1 MNKLKITDVTLWKK
15 EIHKHTSG
23 RRTKYIFYSPKP
35 KSEKYYFK
43 MSLRESKR
51 DYKFEFWSEIIASK
65 VGRSLGFNVVDY
77 NIAYNRTEIGCMS
90 QSIIN
95 NENED
100 LSEGYGF
107 IVEKF
112 PDFQANFKK
121 THSFQK
127 IIDAL
132 KNIHLE
138 HCHKA
143 VLEMI
148 VFDTIIG
155 NTDRHSENWGI
166 VIINKY
172 LEDILSLKQ
181 LKWWKKLI
189 FKINLYRLS
198 KGQLTHKKLIKQYKE
213 KNWKFSPLYDNGSS
227 LGRELS
233 EEKIINLLNNEED
246 FDKFIRK
253 GKPDIRWNDINL
265 NHFELINTLYLDY
278 KDEMRQIIE
287 NIRKKYNINVIESF
301 INNIDKK
308 IPPKFN
314 DYKLSEERKR
324 FIIKNID
331 KRINLLI
338 KKNDEQVQ

>member
-1 MNKLKITDVTLWKK
+1 MNRLKIIDVTQWKK
-15 EIHKHTSG
+15 EIHRHTSG

-35 KSEKYYFK
+35 KLEKYYFK
-43 MSLRESKR
+43 MSLRESKK

-65 VGRSLGFNVVDY
+65 IGKLLGFNVVDY

-107 IVEKF
+107 IVEKY
-112 PDFQANFKK
+112 PDFQVNFKK

-127 IIDAL
+127 IIGAL

-138 HCHKA
+138 HCQRS
-143 VLEMI
+143 VLEMV

-166 VIINKY
+166 VITNR
-172 LEDILSLKQ
+172 LLDDILKKLSR
-181 LKWWKKLI
+181 WKKI
-189 FKINLYRLS
+189 RFKINIFLIT
-198 KGQLTHKKLIKQYKE
+198 KGQMSFQKLIKRYKE
-213 KNWKFSPLYDNGSS
+213 ENWKFSPLYDNGSS

-233 EEKIINLLNNEED
+233 EDKIINLLNNEDE
-246 FDKFIRK
+246 FDKFINR
-253 GKPDIRWNDINL
+253 GKPDIRWNDKNL
-265 NHFELINTLYLDY
+265 NHFELIDVLLLDY
-278 KDEMRQIIE
+278 QDEMKPIFENVRKRYNKNSIE
-287 NIRKKYNINVIESF
+287 TF
-301 INNIDKK
+301 INNIDNK
-308 IPPKFN
+308 IPIKFN
-314 DYKLSEERKR
+314 EYKLSDNRKK

-331 KRINLLI
+331 KRINFLI
-338 KKNDEQVQ
+338 NKSNE